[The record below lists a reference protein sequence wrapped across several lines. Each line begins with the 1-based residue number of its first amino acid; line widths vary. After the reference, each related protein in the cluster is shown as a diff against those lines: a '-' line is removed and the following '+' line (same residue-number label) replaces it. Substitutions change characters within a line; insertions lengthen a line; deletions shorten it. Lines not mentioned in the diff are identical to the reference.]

1 MDTPADPV
9 PAGVVSGREESVEVV
24 VKAAAVHA
32 LTQELK
38 AYFDKVR
45 AIWCEAGSHGS
56 VLVWAPF
63 E

>member
-45 AIWCEAGSHGS
+45 VACLCGWQSWTRACAG
-56 VLVWAPF
+56 F
-63 E
+63 F